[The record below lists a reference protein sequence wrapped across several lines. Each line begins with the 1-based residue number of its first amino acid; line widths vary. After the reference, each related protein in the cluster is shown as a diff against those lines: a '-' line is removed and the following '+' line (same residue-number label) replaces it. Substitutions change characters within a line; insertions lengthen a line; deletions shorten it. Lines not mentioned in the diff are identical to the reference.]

1 MPKYRILLNG
11 RNFWM
16 NLENTFGRFGFYTW
30 RYVEAP
36 TPEEAERLA
45 VDVVRG
51 EETLRSAVLNASS
64 DPRRST
70 WRRSTNSSPSTGS
83 LLLAL
88 AAHGTARTILSS
100 EPTMRTVRL
109 ASQRRRCTA
118 RWAWGIALS
127 FALLGCPR
135 LPTKGQSGARGQG
148 FQSAVDVSQWMMHYY
163 EAPSPERLV
172 PAIECMSKDGRL
184 LDSEKNQATAAFFGR
199 LFAQNS
205 RRLDGWIT
213 HFTAASEDQR
223 FFVALAIWYADMARK
238 ADLLRTLSHGSDS
251 LAQFSKELQGD
262 RPPDLLT
269 VEITEPVQLDILWAQ
284 FFATGDPRYVERII
298 SVLPYAA
305 PGEHSGRLVIGLAA
319 RWSLTS
325 NATQQARVMEICSKA
340 ARSANPQL
348 QPLLQEVL
356 NAARNTPRRAGRSE
370 AQPEAR

>member
-1 MPKYRILLNG
+1 MGPRSEPRRAWGSRRGVRVRAAELG
-11 RNFWM
+11 AGTCRDAA
-16 NLENTFGRFGFYTW
+16 TP
-30 RYVEAP
+30 AP
-36 TPEEAERLA
+36 DGHRSGTRSGT
-45 VDVVRG
+45 RG
-51 EETLRSAVLNASS
+51 TVPAPPRRGSARRARPRPRHRARRAPPSTVPAPPRSSRTAPGPASS
-64 DPRRST
+64 HLLSLVGRRDDSRRSV
-70 WRRSTNSSPSTGS
+70 RRSRHPHETRKS
-83 LLLAL
+83 
-88 AAHGTARTILSS
+88 
-100 EPTMRTVRL
+100 
-109 ASQRRRCTA
+109 
-118 RWAWGIALS
+118 
-127 FALLGCPR
+127 
-135 LPTKGQSGARGQG
+135 
-148 FQSAVDVSQWMMHYY
+148 
-163 EAPSPERLV
+163 
-172 PAIECMSKDGRL
+172 
-184 LDSEKNQATAAFFGR
+184 
-199 LFAQNS
+199 
-205 RRLDGWIT
+205 
-213 HFTAASEDQR
+213 R

-238 ADLLRTLSHGSDS
+238 ADLLRTLSHGLDS